1 MKFNCK
7 SISYLFLISTL
18 VVISCKNNETDTKE
32 MAIKENTNEVKLL
45 IGMYTDSIG
54 KGIYEVNFDQ
64 ETGQLGEPKLLV
76 ETENPSYLTQSTDG
90 NFVYAVNENQ
100 EGSLSAFQWNADKTK
115 LDLLSQHPSAGAHPC
130 YISLNGNQNLLA
142 AANYSSGDFVV
153 YNRLANGS
161 LDNIAQIKKHTG
173 SGPVKPNQ
181 DAAHAHCAIFG
192 KDQKHLYVVDLG
204 IDEIA
209 SYAINEQNQLGEK
222 MVALALDKGDGPR
235 HLIFHPTK
243 EWAFVINELSSTV
256 ISAKVDGDKGLFTTI
271 SKANTLPADYSGKN
285 ACADIHISDDG
296 KFLYATN
303 RGHNSIA
310 TIAIDDKGGLKTIA
324 QDTIMGDWPRNFMIS
339 PNGKFILVANQL
351 SNNIT
356 VFERNKESGLLRYID
371 HQISVSK
378 PVYLS
383 TKL

>member
-18 VVISCKNNETDTKE
+18 AVFSCKNNETDKKE
-32 MAIKENTNEVKLL
+32 MAIQENQNKVKLL
-45 IGMYTDSIG
+45 IGMYTDSVG
-54 KGIYEVNFDQ
+54 KGIYEIAFDQ
-64 ETGQLGEPKLLV
+64 ESGNLGEPQLLV
-76 ETENPSYLTQSTDG
+76 ATENPSFLTQSTDG

-130 YISLNGNQNLLA
+130 YISLSGKQDLIA

-153 YNRLANGS
+153 YNRLVNGN
-161 LDNIAQIKKHTG
+161 LDSIAQIKKHTG

-181 DAAHAHCAIFG
+181 EAAHAHCAIFS
-192 KDQKHLYVVDLG
+192 KNQKHLYIADLG

-209 SYAINEQNQLGEK
+209 VYNIDEQNQVGDK

-235 HLIFHPTK
+235 HMIFHPTGNF
-243 EWAFVINELSSTV
+243 AFVINELSSSV
-256 ISAKVDGDKGLFTTI
+256 VSVKVDAVTGIFTTI
-271 SKANTLPADYSGKN
+271 SKVSTLPPNYSGRN

-296 KFLYATN
+296 KFLYASN

-310 TIAIDDKGGLKTIA
+310 TIAIDDLGGLKTIA
-324 QDTIMGDWPRNFMIS
+324 QDSVMGDWPRNFMIS
-339 PNGKFILVANQL
+339 PNNKFILVANQL

-356 VFERNKESGLLRYID
+356 VFERNENTGLLRYTD
-371 HQISVSK
+371 HQIGISK

-383 TKL
+383 VKL